1 MRIERFIFS
10 LLFAL
15 TCATSAHATEQPWR
29 VYLQSDMYAYSETSS
44 VKQIVKD
51 DLEGKHFDGGE
62 HSFTHNLW
70 ELGMQRGAWRVGYFL
85 RYDYALDYS
94 EDTAELIYADKN
106 DLPIEQNREYQVVL
120 DVVHAR
126 SSGLRLAYDWAFAP
140 AWSLETSLVYLQA
153 KRFQDGEVNGF
164 FTAAD
169 DSYTG
174 QLALDYYY
182 DQDKL
187 LHRVV
192 ERPTGRGYAFDLH
205 ARWQATTSV
214 QVALKV
220 QDLFNRIDFKHA
232 PYTQAAA
239 TSDRVSFDEDGRIDV
254 KPVLSGREGYTKH
267 TLRLPVQTTMEAA
280 YQHEDSF
287 RYLATWHRYGDLNF
301 PAIGMRFYAQTE
313 SYLHSQYDFQSR
325 AVSLGWHGSSGNVS
339 ITSDH
344 WDLTEARTFGLGF
357 GWSLAF
363 D

>member
-1 MRIERFIFS
+1 MRIEHFIF

-15 TCATSAHATEQPWR
+15 ACATVTQATEPPWR
-29 VYLQSDMYAYSETSS
+29 VYVQSDMYACSETSS
-44 VKQIVKD
+44 VKQIVMD
-51 DLEGKHFDGGE
+51 DLEGDQFDGGE

-70 ELGMQRGAWRVGYFL
+70 ELGMQRGSWRVGYFL

-106 DLPIEQNREYQVVL
+106 DLPIAQDREYQVAL

-126 SSGLRLAYDWAFAP
+126 SSGLRFAYDLAFTP
-140 AWSLETSLVYLQA
+140 AFSLETSLVYLQA

-169 DSYTG
+169 DTYTG
-174 QLALDYYY
+174 QLVLDYYY

-192 ERPTGRGYAFDLH
+192 ERPTGRGYAVDLH

-220 QDLFNRIDFKHA
+220 QDLFNRIEFKDA
-232 PYTQAAA
+232 PFTQAAA
-239 TSDRVSFDEDGRIDV
+239 TSDRISFDDAGRIDV

-267 TLRLPVQTTMEAA
+267 TLRLPVQTMLETA
-280 YQHEDSF
+280 YQGDGSF
-287 RYLATWHRYGDLNF
+287 RYLATWRRYGDLNF
-301 PAIGMRFYAQTE
+301 PSLGMRFYAQTE
-313 SYLHSQYDFQSR
+313 RYVHGQYDFQSR
-325 AVSLGWHGSSGNVS
+325 AVSLGWHGSNVNIS
-339 ITSDH
+339 LTSDR

-357 GWSLAF
+357 VWSMAF